1 LLFLG
6 AAHFHASLQMFHG
19 PAVEH
24 LEQRILKTIPQLG
37 AGPLGIGER
46 VQRQHHQVLGGLNLR
61 GETPNDT
68 RIVNVAA
75 LRDLD
80 HGEVML
86 NDEAKR
92 VGCGAVEPQAFCDG
106 G

>member
-1 LLFLG
+1 
-6 AAHFHASLQMFHG
+6 M
-19 PAVEH
+19 
-24 LEQRILKTIPQLG
+24 
-37 AGPLGIGER
+37 
-46 VQRQHHQVLGGLNLR
+46 QRQHHQVLGGLNLR

-92 VGCGAVEPQAFCDG
+92 VAVAPSSPRRFATAAESWPPTLEWSPVG
-106 G
+106 